1 MFLGRFYYG
10 ILFFF
15 VLIKEIIKSTI
26 DTSKRSITGNI
37 DPYIINIKTILKRSV
52 SQTILA
58 NTITLTPG
66 TLTIDLDSEN
76 SILKVAVISP
86 RENKDII
93 PLEKYIKKMLE

>member
-37 DPYIINIKTILKRSV
+37 DPYIINIKTILKRPV

-76 SILKVAVISP
+76 SVLKVAVISP

-93 PLEKYIKKMLE
+93 PLEKYIEKMLE

>member
-1 MFLGRFYYG
+1 MFLDRFYYG
-10 ILFFF
+10 ILFFL

-26 DTSKRSITGNI
+26 DTSKRSINGNI
-37 DPYIINIKTILKRSV
+37 DPYIIDIKTILKRPV

-76 SILKVAVISP
+76 SILKVVVISP

-93 PLEKYIKKMLE
+93 PLEKYIEKMLE

>member
-93 PLEKYIKKMLE
+93 PLEKYIEKMLE

>member
-1 MFLGRFYYG
+1 MSLDRFYYG
-10 ILFFF
+10 ILFFL

-26 DTSKRSITGNI
+26 NTSKRSINGNI
-37 DPYIINIKTILKRSV
+37 DPYIIDIKTILKRPV

-76 SILKVAVISP
+76 SILKVVVISP

-93 PLEKYIKKMLE
+93 PLEKYIAKMLE

>member
-1 MFLGRFYYG
+1 MFLSRFYYS

-37 DPYIINIKTILKRSV
+37 DPYIINIKTILKRPV

-76 SILKVAVISP
+76 SVLKVAVISP

-93 PLEKYIKKMLE
+93 PLEKYIEKMLE

>member
-1 MFLGRFYYG
+1 
-10 ILFFF
+10 

-37 DPYIINIKTILKRSV
+37 DPYIINIKTILKRPV

-76 SILKVAVISP
+76 SVLKVAVISP

-93 PLEKYIKKMLE
+93 PLEKYIEKMLE